1 MDPLQQLFER
11 GASVVPDMG
20 PRAMLLSMLL
30 AFVLGQLIAWVYK
43 RTHSGLSY
51 SRSFTESLVLITMV
65 VSLVMFVIGD
75 SIVTAFGLIGALAII
90 RFRNVLKDTRDT
102 VFVFFSLVLG
112 MALGSQR
119 HGPAILGTVILLGAT
134 AYLHWVRF
142 GTSGEFDGH
151 LSFRMDEG
159 GVEAESHS
167 ILDRFCRRFR
177 SLSVRRGS
185 GITEYV
191 FVVSLR
197 DTKRGAELLQ
207 SLDGLDRVSES
218 ALVLQDEL
226 SEV

>member
-1 MDPLQQLFER
+1 MEQLQDLFAR
-11 GASVVPDMG
+11 SPTLVPDSG
-20 PRAMLLSMLL
+20 VRPMLLSLLL

-51 SRSFTESLVLITMV
+51 SRSFTESIVLITMV

-75 SIVTAFGLIGALAII
+75 NIVTAFGLIGALAII

-102 VFVFFSLVLG
+102 MFVFLALVLG

-119 HGPAILGTVILLGAT
+119 YGPAILGTLVLLSAT
-134 AYLHWVRF
+134 VYLHWTRF
-142 GTSGEFDGH
+142 GTNGLFDGH
-151 LSFRMDEG
+151 LSFRVEEG
-159 GVEAESHS
+159 GQERDARAVMN
-167 ILDRFCRRFR
+167 RFCRRFN
-177 SLSVRRGS
+177 SLSVRQG
-185 GITEYV
+185 GGATEYV

-197 DTKRGAELLQ
+197 DTTRGDEMLRDLETI
-207 SLDGLDRVSES
+207 SEVGHV